1 MKIVIIEGPIKIL
14 LIMLLEEISTMKIG
28 YKIQHYRINHH
39 YSQEQ
44 LAEHLQVSR
53 QTISNWENNKSYP
66 DIHNLLLMT
75 DLFHISLDDL
85 IKEDLP
91 QMINT
96 VEKYQRHTFKK
107 TSIIFAI
114 LIFIMIISA
123 IPLFKYLGLI
133 GNLIWFIGIVL
144 PTFYYAYKVE
154 KDKKKYQ
161 IKTYKS
167 IKNFVEGQSL
177 STTEKIQETA
187 KAPYQKI
194 IVVIT
199 CALLTAIIML
209 ISVYIFF

>member
-28 YKIQHYRINHH
+28 YKIQHYRINHN

-96 VEKYQRHTFKK
+96 VEKYQRHIFKK

-123 IPLFKYLGLI
+123 IPIAKYLSLI
-133 GNLIWFIGIVL
+133 GNLIWFVGIVL